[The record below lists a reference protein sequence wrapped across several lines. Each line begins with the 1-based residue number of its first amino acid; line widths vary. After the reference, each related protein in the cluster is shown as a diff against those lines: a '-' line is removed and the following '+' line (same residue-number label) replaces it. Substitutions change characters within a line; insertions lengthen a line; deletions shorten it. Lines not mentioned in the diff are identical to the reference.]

1 MIRMVINFSTLFY
14 NNILIRRRKIKMK
27 IVFIIACVLLL
38 AGMLAL
44 DMFISRD
51 INSKKDDNK
60 DEK

>member
-1 MIRMVINFSTLFY
+1 
-14 NNILIRRRKIKMK
+14 MK

-38 AGMLAL
+38 VGMLAL